1 VRSRPRYVKVV
12 TWWVMG
18 VTMRNPSA
26 SPEPGGSGGD
36 GAAAQTL
43 LILGASGD
51 LTARLLL
58 PGLGGLLSTG
68 LPKGLLLIGSGQDDW
83 DDGRWRARVAE
94 SFAAA
99 GAAGPEVDAV
109 VARTRYIPADVT
121 QGGDQKRLLAAC
133 EGPPAIYFALPPAV
147 TAKACRVLAGIG
159 VPEGTR
165 LVMEKPFGTDADS
178 AEALNTLLTQLVPEE
193 QIHRVDHFIGMS
205 TVLNTLG
212 VRFANRMLEPVLS
225 AEHVES
231 VDIVFDETLGLEGR
245 AGYYDGAGALIDM
258 LQSHLLQVL
267 AFVAMEAPS
276 TLQARDVRDCK
287 AQALGATHLWDDDPV
302 ASSRR
307 ARYTA
312 GEIDGRQLPAYV
324 DEQGIDPSRNT
335 ETLAEIVLAV
345 DNWRWAGVPF
355 RVRSGKA
362 IGAPR
367 QEISITFKQ
376 PPWVPTGL
384 TGYDRP
390 DRLRL
395 GLGAHRLALDVNI
408 NGEGDPFTLEGVTLE
423 GNFGPA
429 ALLEYGEVLKGVLE
443 GTPPLSVRGDT
454 SVQSWR
460 IVEPVLKAWRDGAV
474 PLQEYAAGSSGPEG
488 WPT

>member
-1 VRSRPRYVKVV
+1 MP
-12 TWWVMG
+12 
-18 VTMRNPSA
+18 NPGASSEPAVSA
-26 SPEPGGSGGD
+26 RG

-51 LTARLLL
+51 LTGRLLL
-58 PGLGGLLSTG
+58 PGLAGLLATG
-68 LPKGLLLIGSGQDDW
+68 SPQRLLLIGSGQDDW
-83 DDGRWRARVAE
+83 DDVRWRARVAE

-121 QGGDQKRLLAAC
+121 QPDDQKRLLAAC
-133 EGPPAIYFALPPAV
+133 EGRPAIYFALPPAITV
-147 TAKACRVLAGIG
+147 KACQVLAGIG

-165 LVMEKPFGTDADS
+165 LVMEKPFGTDAAS

-193 QIHRVDHFIGMS
+193 QIHRVDHFIGMA

-212 VRFANRMLEPVLS
+212 VRFANRMFEVVLS

-231 VDIVFDETLGLEGR
+231 VEIVFDETLGLEGR
-245 AGYYDGAGALIDM
+245 ARYYDGAGALIDM

-267 AFVAMEAPS
+267 GFVAMEAPS
-276 TLQARDVRDCK
+276 TLQAQDVRDCK
-287 AQALGATHLWDDDPV
+287 AQALRATHVWDDDPV

-312 GEIDGRQLPAYV
+312 GEIDGRELPAYV
-324 DEQGIDPSRNT
+324 DEEGIDPTRNT
-335 ETLAEIVLAV
+335 ETLAEIVFAV

-362 IGAPR
+362 IGTPR

-376 PPWVPTGL
+376 PPWVPTGM
-384 TGYDRP
+384 TGHDRP

-395 GLGAHRLALDVNI
+395 GLGAHRLGLDLNI

-423 GNFGPA
+423 GNFGPG

-443 GTPPLSVRGDT
+443 GTSPLSVRGDMA
-454 SVQSWR
+454 VQSWR
-460 IVEPVLKAWRDGAV
+460 IVEPVLNAWRDGAV
-474 PLQEYAAGSSGPEG
+474 PLQEYAAGSSGPEESTL
-488 WPT
+488 PRT